1 VTAKRFLF
9 ALLLA
14 LLPRFSAN
22 AATSTEVK
30 LLLAAD
36 AARPGETVM
45 AGVRLKMAPRWH
57 TYWRNAGDSGSP
69 TKIEWQLP
77 EGVTAGE
84 IQWPVPEKFVTAGLT
99 TYAYHDEVLLMVP
112 LTVTGNAAPGRKQ
125 LEATVS
131 WLECEELCIPGK
143 ADVRAVLE
151 VGQDS
156 KPSSDAALFDSWQ
169 KRLPKTDSAIT
180 VAAQWEQG
188 ASQDTR
194 PLVLEVSS
202 HDIEDLFPYGADN
215 YEVQAATERVS
226 SSDGKVR
233 FRKIVRKL
241 DGEWPREILGVIV
254 AKGSE
259 SLVGHQ
265 ITAAIAG
272 PGGPIPGALAS
283 GEARTRPVQP
293 LLRMLLFAFIG
304 GLVLNIMPCVLPVIA
319 LKILGFVN
327 QSKESPGRVRQ
338 LGLIY
343 GLGVLCSFLLL
354 AGIVIAVQ
362 HAGRAAS
369 WGMQFQNP
377 KFLVAMTIL
386 VTLVALNLFGVFE
399 VNLSGRAM
407 GAAGDLA
414 SKEGAPGAFFNGVLA
429 TTLATPCTA
438 PFLAPALGFAF
449 AQSAGIIIL
458 MFLTVGAG
466 LAAPYIV
473 LSWHPAW
480 LKFLPRP
487 GLWMEKF
494 KNAMGFPM
502 LATAVWLFSLTI
514 GHFGK
519 KGPLWFGVFLV
530 VLTSAVWVW
539 GEFVQRGRKGRG
551 FAVGAAVALLAIAY
565 FAVLEAQL
573 NWRSPVR
580 KENTGGSIAGEPGG
594 IEWQPWSEAAV
605 ARARA
610 EGKPVFVDFTAD
622 WCVTCQANK
631 KTSIEISSVRAKLK
645 EISAVTLLG
654 DYTREDDAIT
664 AELQRWGRAGVPLV
678 LVYPADST
686 AEPLVLPEV
695 LTPGIV
701 LSALSKAAPKSAG
714 KESGAAKGETG
725 MVGETDWPSWSAE
738 AVAEARAAGKPVLV
752 QFTANWCA
760 NCNVLERR
768 TLAKP
773 AVLAKLREIG
783 AVVLRADMSDEN
795 EPVVKELRRFG
806 RAGIPFILIYPRNP
820 TVDPMKYDWL
830 TESDALQALQ
840 DAAKG

>member
-1 VTAKRFLF
+1 HSF
-9 ALLLA
+9 
-14 LLPRFSAN
+14 
-22 AATSTEVK
+22 
-30 LLLAAD
+30 
-36 AARPGETVM
+36 
-45 AGVRLKMAPRWH
+45 
-57 TYWRNAGDSGSP
+57 
-69 TKIEWQLP
+69 
-77 EGVTAGE
+77 
-84 IQWPVPEKFVTAGLT
+84 
-99 TYAYHDEVLLMVP
+99 
-112 LTVTGNAAPGRKQ
+112 
-125 LEATVS
+125 
-131 WLECEELCIPGK
+131 LECEELCIPGK

-169 KRLPKTDSAIT
+169 KRLPKADSAIT
-180 VAAQWEQG
+180 VTAKWEQG
-188 ASQDTR
+188 ASEDTR

-202 HDIEDLFPYGADN
+202 NDIEDLFPYGADN

-226 SSDGKVR
+226 SGGGKVR
-233 FRKIVRKL
+233 FRKTVRKL
-241 DGEWPREILGVIV
+241 DGEWPREIRGVIV

-259 SLVGHQ
+259 SPVGHQ
-265 ITAAIAG
+265 ITAVIAG
-272 PGGPIPGALAS
+272 PSGTVAGALAS
-283 GEARTRPVQP
+283 NDNSTEAATSEGGAPVRGGRGQSLP
-293 LLRMLLFAFIG
+293 KMLLFAFIG
-304 GLVLNIMPCVLPVIA
+304 GLILNIMPCVLPVIA
-319 LKILGFVN
+319 LKVLGFVN
-327 QSKESPGRVRQ
+327 QSRESPARVRQ
-338 LGLIY
+338 LGLVY

-377 KFLVAMTIL
+377 KFLVAMTVL

-414 SKEGAPGAFFNGVLA
+414 SKEGAAGAFFNGVLA

-449 AQSAGIIIL
+449 LQSAGVIIL

-466 LAAPYIV
+466 LAVPYIV

-480 LKFLPRP
+480 LRFLPRP
-487 GLWMEKF
+487 GQWMEKF

-514 GHFGK
+514 AHFGK

-530 VLTSAVWVW
+530 LLTSAAWVW
-539 GEFVQRGRKGRG
+539 GEFVQRGRKRRG
-551 FAVGAAVALLAIAY
+551 FAVGAAVAVLAVAY

-580 KENTGGSIAGEPGG
+580 KESAGGSIAGEPGG
-594 IEWQPWSEAAV
+594 IEWQPWSAAAV
-605 ARARA
+605 AKARA
-610 EGKPVFVDFTAD
+610 EGRPVFVDFTAD

-645 EISAVTLLG
+645 EINAVTLLG
-654 DYTREDDAIT
+654 DYTHEDEAIT

-701 LSALSKAAPKSAG
+701 LKALSKAAPQSG
-714 KESGAAKGETG
+714 TKESGTSKGKEGTG
-725 MVGETDWPSWSAE
+725 
-738 AVAEARAAGKPVLV
+738 
-752 QFTANWCA
+752 
-760 NCNVLERR
+760 
-768 TLAKP
+768 
-773 AVLAKLREIG
+773 
-783 AVVLRADMSDEN
+783 
-795 EPVVKELRRFG
+795 
-806 RAGIPFILIYPRNP
+806 
-820 TVDPMKYDWL
+820 
-830 TESDALQALQ
+830 
-840 DAAKG
+840 

>member
-1 VTAKRFLF
+1 MGVMAKR
-9 ALLLA
+9 LLLA
-14 LLPRFSAN
+14 LVLALVPALIVG

-30 LLLAAD
+30 LLLSAD

-45 AGVRLKMAPRWH
+45 AGLRLKMAPRWH
-57 TYWRNAGDSGSP
+57 TYWRNAGDSGAP

-77 EGVTAGE
+77 EGITAGE
-84 IQWPVPEKFVTAGLT
+84 IQWPIPEKFVTAGLT
-99 TYAYHDEVLLMVP
+99 TYVYHDEVLLIVP
-112 LTVTGNAAPGRKQ
+112 LTVAGNASSGRKQ
-125 LEATVS
+125 LKATVS

-143 ADVRAVLE
+143 TDLHVALD
-151 VGQDS
+151 VGQNS
-156 KPSSDAALFDSWQ
+156 KPSADAALFDLWR
-169 KRLPKTDSAIT
+169 KRLPKADSTVI
-180 VAAQWEQG
+180 VAARWEQE
-188 ASQDTR
+188 ASQEDTR
-194 PLVLEVSS
+194 PLVLEVSNN
-202 HDIEDLFPYGADN
+202 DIEDFFPYSADG
-215 YEVQAATERVS
+215 YEVQTATEKLA

-233 FRKIVRKL
+233 LRKIVRKL
-241 DGEWPREILGVIV
+241 NGEWPAEIPGVAV

-259 SLVGHQ
+259 SPVGHQ
-265 ITAAIAG
+265 ITAAITG
-272 PGGPIPGALAS
+272 PSGTVAGALVSDDTGNEAATS
-283 GEARTRPVQP
+283 DAGAPARTRPGQSLP
-293 LLRMLLFAFIG
+293 TMLLFAFIG
-304 GLVLNIMPCVLPVIA
+304 GLILNIMPCVLPVIA
-319 LKILGFVN
+319 LKVLGFVN

-377 KFLVAMTIL
+377 KFLVAMTVL

-414 SKEGAPGAFFNGVLA
+414 SKEGAAGAFFNGVLA

-487 GLWMEKF
+487 GPWMEKF

-514 GHFGK
+514 THFGK
-519 KGPLWFGVFLV
+519 KGPLWLGVFLV
-530 VLTSAVWVW
+530 LLTSAAWVW
-539 GEFVQRGRKGRG
+539 GEFVQRGRKQRG
-551 FAVGAAVALLAIAY
+551 FAVGAAVALLAVAY

-580 KENTGGSIAGEPGG
+580 REGAGGLIAGDPGG
-594 IEWQPWSEAAV
+594 IEWQPWSAAAV
-605 ARARA
+605 ARARL
-610 EGKPVFVDFTAD
+610 EGRPVFVDFTAD

-645 EISAVTLLG
+645 EINAVTLLG
-654 DYTREDDAIT
+654 DYTHEDEAIT

-678 LVYPADST
+678 LVYPAGSN
-686 AEPLVLPEV
+686 AEPVVLPEV

-701 LSALSKAAPKSAG
+701 LKALSKAAPK
-714 KESGAAKGETG
+714 
-725 MVGETDWPSWSAE
+725 
-738 AVAEARAAGKPVLV
+738 
-752 QFTANWCA
+752 
-760 NCNVLERR
+760 
-768 TLAKP
+768 
-773 AVLAKLREIG
+773 
-783 AVVLRADMSDEN
+783 
-795 EPVVKELRRFG
+795 
-806 RAGIPFILIYPRNP
+806 
-820 TVDPMKYDWL
+820 
-830 TESDALQALQ
+830 
-840 DAAKG
+840 DAAKKSGTAKGKGEGMVTKAD